1 MKKYTHLLLS
11 FLIIGLAAS
20 CSNKSYP
27 CPDNG
32 GDMQISTKRG
42 DGVGKLKT
50 SSTGMDKNGLLKK
63 RKKYS
68 HSGMN

>member
-1 MKKYTHLLLS
+1 MKKYTHLLFYL
-11 FLIIGLAAS
+11 FLLATAAA
-20 CSNKSYP
+20 CSNKAYP

-50 SSTGMDKNGLLKK
+50 SSSAMDKNGLLKK